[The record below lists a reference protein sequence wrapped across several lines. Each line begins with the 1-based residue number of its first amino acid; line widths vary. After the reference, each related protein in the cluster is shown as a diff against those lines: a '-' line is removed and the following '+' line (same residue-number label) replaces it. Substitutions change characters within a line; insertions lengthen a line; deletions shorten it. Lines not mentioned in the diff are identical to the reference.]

1 MTAQDKHNNDQW
13 IGARPNVLIFDV
25 NETLIDFEALNPLFE
40 RVFGDKRVL
49 REWLGHP
56 PAWTHNRN
64 RGDLR
69 CSRSKLTGSGGRS
82 S

>member
-56 PAWTHNRN
+56 IIGTEETCDVPA
-64 RGDLR
+64 
-69 CSRSKLTGSGGRS
+69 RS
-82 S
+82 

>member
-13 IGARPNVLIFDV
+13 IGARPDVLIFDV
-25 NETLIDFEALNPLFE
+25 NETLINFEALNPLFE

-56 PAWTHNRN
+56 QPGPIIGTEETCDVPA
-64 RGDLR
+64 
-69 CSRSKLTGSGGRS
+69 RS
-82 S
+82 